1 MAVIVVWP
9 ATWTPEQL
17 ADASA
22 AIDEGSIELWQAPLT
37 LDGVQLLVRSPDIGQ
52 RYR

>member
-22 AIDEGSIELWQAPLT
+22 AIDASIELWQAPLT
-37 LDGVQLLVRSPDIGQ
+37 LDGVRLLVRSPDIGQ